1 MTHAL
6 SAAKIRRIVLA
17 AALAAAGFAGQ
28 AAAADVSVYGLV
40 DLGLNYQRVDNGTDA
55 SSTFQMMSG
64 QNAMSRVGLKGGEDL
79 GNGYKLGF
87 VLENGFDADTGN
99 MKFNR
104 LFAREAQVNLT
115 GPFGQIKA
123 GRLVSFLS
131 GYNTTGLFGPKVS
144 AFSTMWVGV
153 PGHKSVMTG
162 AFAPYDNM
170 VVYHSPEV
178 AGMKVH
184 GAYSFGT
191 DGTKTGVEEGSDEV
205 DRVASLAFTYERGP
219 AYFTV
224 IWDKTFYGTK
234 QNTANFEDEQHISV
248 GGNYNFGFAKL
259 FAAAQWFDGVRT
271 LGETELAGKG
281 KLLKTTDGIEA
292 LGGMKGYGVNLS
304 ALIPVSGARIKLNTG
319 YMNAENADDSDRDL
333 ERWTLSAGCEYPLS
347 KRTFVYAGVGYM
359 ADHLAGEEDADRLG
373 FASGMVHQF

>member
-1 MTHAL
+1 MTHAS
-6 SAAKIRRIVLA
+6 SAAKLRNIALA
-17 AALAAAGFAGQ
+17 AALSMAGFAGQ
-28 AAAADVSVYGLV
+28 AGAADVSVYGLI
-40 DLGLNYQRVDNGTDA
+40 DLGLNYQHVDNGTDTN
-55 SSTFQMMSG
+55 STFQMMSG
-64 QNAMSRVGLKGGEDL
+64 QNAMSRFGFKGTEDL
-79 GNGYKLGF
+79 GNGYKIGF
-87 VLENGFDADTGN
+87 VLENGFDADTGD

-104 LFAREAQVNLT
+104 LFSREAQVNVT

-144 AFSTMWVGV
+144 AFSTLWVGV

-162 AFAPYDNM
+162 AFTPYDNM
-170 VVYHSPEV
+170 VVYHSPV
-178 AGMKVH
+178 FAGMKVH

-191 DGTKTGVEEGSDEV
+191 DGTKTGLEEGSDEV

-224 IWDKTFYGTK
+224 IWDKTFYGTE
-234 QNTANFEDEQHISV
+234 QNALTQNAEDEQHISV

-271 LGETELAGKG
+271 LGEAELAGKG
-281 KLLKTTDGIEA
+281 KLLQDA
-292 LGGMKGYGVNLS
+292 PGGMKGYGVNLS

-359 ADHLAGEEDADRLG
+359 ADRLAGEEDADRIG